1 MVSAP
6 AAVVV
11 VKSARASVEELREEE
26 LKKWSASKVIKGET
40 VVDVTRMR

>member
-26 LKKWSASKVIKGET
+26 LKKWNAGKGIKGEA
-40 VVDVTRMR
+40 VVDVMRMR